1 MCSLRGNIFFLP
13 YLMNDGMG
21 PPHDTRILKAY
32 SAGKDGPPTTYVLRR
47 SPLSYYRPADPE
59 LLVECLTPDF
69 RGEESLV
76 DAVAT
81 SGLDVFARY
90 PPYSGLKQGILGV
103 LQTPRPRWFMRLVT
117 YFTLFFI
124 VRTLRA
130 PLRAILL
137 FAASMLE

>member
-1 MCSLRGNIFFLP
+1 MTNDELP
-13 YLMNDGMG
+13 FGGVGKSGMG
-21 PPHDTRILKAY
+21 AYHGKRSFDAFTHHKAVIY
-32 SAGKDGPPTTYVLRR
+32 KYN
-47 SPLSYYRPADPE
+47 
-59 LLVECLTPDF
+59 F
-69 RGEESLV
+69 
-76 DAVAT
+76 
-81 SGLDVFARY
+81 LDVFARY

-130 PLRAILL
+130 PLRTILL